1 MAEWEK
7 LYQKVAFLEN
17 ECFCYAGKGYSFFF
31 PSPLPLFFF
40 SSKCLF
46 LFCRDFKQFTSF
58 ISSLVIFGW
67 FLHVA
72 LEIHLRLCLYLCPYG
87 LSLEMSFCLL
97 RARVYV
103 VIVLLLSLLPFLF
116 PAMKA
121 LPFFFLIIQ
130 HLNLFVL
137 SW

>member
-1 MAEWEK
+1 
-7 LYQKVAFLEN
+7 
-17 ECFCYAGKGYSFFF
+17 
-31 PSPLPLFFF
+31 
-40 SSKCLF
+40 
-46 LFCRDFKQFTSF
+46 
-58 ISSLVIFGW
+58 
-67 FLHVA
+67 
-72 LEIHLRLCLYLCPYG
+72 
-87 LSLEMSFCLL
+87 MSFCLL
-97 RARVYV
+97 CARVYV